1 MGARKRKYSPVLA
14 SLNYGVALL
23 LYELLNVLPRWVAE
37 ELGTAV
43 GLLVYR
49 IDRRHRLLVQE
60 QLHLAFPSWPIARI
74 RRTARQCY
82 VNFGQSAVE
91 FARLGRSSR
100 SEILNSVSVEGE
112 DHLRAARD
120 QGRGVIFL
128 TAHLGNWELMAVVC
142 TLLGYR
148 LFPVVRPLD
157 NPWLNRLIDR
167 IRSRYG
173 SAMISKKTETAGR
186 DVIHA
191 LRRGDCVGILLDQN
205 MASYDG
211 VFVEFF
217 GRPACTSNGLALI
230 ARRTGAPVIPA
241 FIVREADGRHR
252 IIIERPVELVKSR
265 DIERDVLV
273 NTGRC
278 TSVIERMVRA
288 YPEQWLWMH
297 RRWKTQPAPQR
308 PADTSGASPDGEQSP
323 ILQAGHHLS

>member
-14 SLNYGVALL
+14 SLNYGLAVLF
-23 LYELLNVLPRWVAE
+23 YRLLNVLPRWVAE
-37 ELGTAV
+37 ELGMAV
-43 GLLVYR
+43 GLLVYG

-60 QLHLAFPSWPIARI
+60 QLHSAFPSWPIVRI
-74 RRTARQCY
+74 RRSARQCY
-82 VNFGQSAVE
+82 ANFGRSAVE
-91 FARLGRSSR
+91 FARLGRSNR
-100 SEILNSVSVEGE
+100 REILDSVTVEGE
-112 DHLRAARD
+112 DHLRAARE

-173 SAMISKKTETAGR
+173 SAMISKKTETASR

-217 GRPACTSNGLALI
+217 GRPACTSNGLAVI
-230 ARRTGAPVIPA
+230 ARRTDAPVIPA

-265 DIERDVLV
+265 DIEHDVLV
-273 NTGRC
+273 NTSRC
-278 TSVIERMVRA
+278 TAVIEGIVRA

-297 RRWKTQPAPQR
+297 RRWKTQPASQR
-308 PADTSGASPDGEQSP
+308 PTDTSGASPGGEQSP
-323 ILQAGHHLS
+323 VLQAGHRLS